1 MEVPEGRC
9 AHREYGCSVRL
20 PPFLALCIFPMWQFL
35 RCILYDKPINKM
47 LSEVLWTFKKLTN
60 LRRGW
65 QLAGQKY
72 RWQPRICNWL
82 LSSCGNCENSQP
94 LVSESNGILWH
105 LVGIQRVGELVGVGG
120 GKKQPTSLV
129 SEMWAKTVR
138 PDIVDQEA
146 SVDTWEKGNEQL
158 PQFLVWKKP
167 LDLKQA
173 EGTPEVRVFLRLGS
187 RYQSWHSLR

>member
-1 MEVPEGRC
+1 MEVPEGQC
-9 AHREYGCSVRL
+9 THREYGCSVRL
-20 PPFLALCIFPMWQFL
+20 PPFLALCVFPMWQFL
-35 RCILYDKPINKM
+35 SCILYDKPINKM
-47 LSEVLWTFKKLTN
+47 LSEVLWTFKKLAN

-72 RWQPRICNWL
+72 RWQPGIRNWL

-94 LVSESNGILWH
+94 LVSELNEIVWH

-120 GKKQPTSLV
+120 KKAAHIFGVRNVGKNSSARHGRTGSIGWYLRERKWGV
-129 SEMWAKTVR
+129 
-138 PDIVDQEA
+138 
-146 SVDTWEKGNEQL
+146 

-167 LDLKQA
+167 LDLIRA
-173 EGTPEVRVFLRLGS
+173 EGTPEVPGVFLRLGS